1 MRTDVFA
8 LISPRE
14 RSSSLSRVVFSVL
27 SSVEQVVAGATTE
40 AARLDFLVPPKTGME
55 RPMRE
60 RLGMEGEGW
69 GMAEPWRARKGVVE
83 NSETVGWAFGGRL
96 GLRTMGSGTVIETA
110 LAVGAG
116 DGFMGDRSGR
126 ATSSSDAFLLSPAC
140 QLRYM

>member
-14 RSSSLSRVVFSVL
+14 WSSSLSRDVFSVM
-27 SSVEQVVAGATTE
+27 SSVERVIVGATTE

-69 GMAEPWRARKGVVE
+69 GMTEPWRARKGVVE
-83 NSETVGWAFGGRL
+83 NSETVGWVFLGRV
-96 GLRTMGSGTVIETA
+96 GLRMMGSGTVIETA

-116 DGFMGDRSGR
+116 DGFMGDRSCG

-140 QLRYM
+140 QPRYM